1 MIIYV
6 VYLTEYLGDKLPRFY
21 IGSSTKERVLN
32 GYNGS
37 VKSKKYKDIYKEEQR
52 NNKHLFKTEI
62 LFECYDR
69 EVAIEIEQKYQR
81 ITNCIFR
88 DDYMNLAL
96 AGGKFGLNLTT
107 KESIQKTLET
117 KRKNGTLGCTKE
129 TAKKIVETKRQ
140 RGLLKHKP
148 ETIEKIKN
156 SMTDENGNWRNN
168 NEKRLKTVL
177 TPDENGMTIAK
188 IGGKNM
194 SITRLNK
201 IHDNGLNDYQV
212 CGLEHSKRMNKILE
226 NGETEAKRRGKLCS
240 KTKKENGSSKGAN
253 NVKAKKINIYN
264 QNDELMFKCHG
275 NFKETC
281 LNNNLPFKVLR
292 TSYVNNN
299 KIYINSKPF
308 IKEFEK
314 YIGWYAKEV
323 Q

>member
-1 MIIYV
+1 MNIYV

-37 VKSKKYKDIYKEEQR
+37 IKSKKYKDIYKEEQS

-62 LFECYDR
+62 LYECYDR
-69 EVAIEIEQKYQR
+69 EVAIEIEQKYQ
-81 ITNCIFR
+81 ILSNCIYR

-96 AGGKFGLNLTT
+96 AGGKFGLNLIT
-107 KESIQKTLET
+107 KESIQKTIET

-129 TAKKIVETKRQ
+129 TAKKIVEIKRQ
-140 RGLLKHKP
+140 RGLLNHKP
-148 ETIEKIKN
+148 ESIEKYKN

-168 NEKRLKTVL
+168 DEKRLKTVL

-194 SITRLNK
+194 SITRRNK
-201 IHDNGLNDYQV
+201 IHENGLNDYQV
-212 CGLEHSKRMNKILE
+212 CGLEHSKRMNEILE
-226 NGETEAKRRGKLCS
+226 NGETEAKRRGKLTS
-240 KTKKENGSSKGAN
+240 KTRKEKGLSKGAN
-253 NVKAKKINIYN
+253 NPRAKKINIYN
-264 QNDELMFKCHG
+264 QNDELMFECHG

-281 LNNNLPFKVLR
+281 
-292 TSYVNNN
+292 SNN
-299 KIYINSKPF
+299 KLPLEALRVSYLNDTEIYINSKPLN
-308 IKEFEK
+308 KEFEK
-314 YIGWYAKEV
+314 CIGWYAKEV